1 MMMTRLGEVLRPA
14 PLCTRKEMEITMNS
28 KGSLRVGDR
37 IKSRRRTISEGEFTA
52 MVNLS
57 WENSPLHSDR
67 EYART
72 TTFGERILGG
82 PCIIP
87 FVAGLSG
94 QAGHGLWD
102 RTGARL
108 IALLGIDAVRFTAP
122 LFPGDTVWVET
133 EVVGFKQ
140 TSKPERF
147 TVTVKDVLYKE
158 NSRAILEMQR
168 VVLMQEQ
175 SEARAD

>member
-1 MMMTRLGEVLRPA
+1 MD
-14 PLCTRKEMEITMNS
+14 S
-28 KGSLRVGDR
+28 KGDLHVGAK

-57 WENSPLHSDR
+57 WENSPLHTDR
-67 EYART
+67 EYAKT
-72 TTFGERILGG
+72 TQFGERILGG

-94 QAGHGLWD
+94 QSHALWE
-102 RTGARL
+102 RTGCQL
-108 IALLGIDAVRFTAP
+108 VALLGIDAVRFTAP
-122 LFPGDTVWVET
+122 LFPGDTIWVET

-147 TVTVKDVLYKE
+147 TITVKDVLYKGD
-158 NSRAILEMQR
+158 SRAILEMQR
-168 VVLMQEQ
+168 TVLMQEK
-175 SEARAD
+175 AA

>member
-1 MMMTRLGEVLRPA
+1 MNS
-14 PLCTRKEMEITMNS
+14 EIMNS
-28 KGSLRVGDR
+28 KGELRVGDK

-67 EYART
+67 EYAKT
-72 TTFGERILGG
+72 TAFGERILGG

-94 QAGHGLWD
+94 QSHELWE
-102 RTGARL
+102 RTGSQL
-108 IALLGIDAVRFTAP
+108 VALLGIDAVRFTAP
-122 LFPGDTVWVET
+122 LFPGDTIWVET

-140 TSKPERF
+140 TSKPERY
-147 TVTVKDVLYKE
+147 TVTVKDVLYKQDA
-158 NSRAILEMQR
+158 RAILEMQR
-168 VVLMQEQ
+168 VVLMQD
-175 SEARAD
+175 SAA